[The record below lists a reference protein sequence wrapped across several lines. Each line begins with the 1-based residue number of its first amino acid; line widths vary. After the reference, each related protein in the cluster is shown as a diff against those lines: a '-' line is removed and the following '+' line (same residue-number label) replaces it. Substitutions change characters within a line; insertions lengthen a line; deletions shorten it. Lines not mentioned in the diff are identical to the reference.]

1 MGDMRNLY
9 KIQTESLKGRDHL
22 GRRSH
27 RWEDIRM
34 DLEET
39 GWEDVNGFIWF
50 RIGNGFGSCEHGSKP
65 SGSLNGGEF
74 LD

>member
-1 MGDMRNLY
+1 
-9 KIQTESLKGRDHL
+9 
-22 GRRSH
+22 
-27 RWEDIRM
+27 M